1 MTRRERLE
9 MKLEKRHEWAVKR
22 NQAADKCFEVASKDA
37 EAFYGGQPIL
47 VGHHSEGKARRLQE
61 KIHNNGFAGV
71 ENLKMAEHHESKA
84 VGLEIYL
91 DNTIFDDDP
100 DAVEKMESKI
110 SALEQRQKN
119 MLAINKIC
127 RNKKLDD
134 TAKIAQIME
143 LGESEEQAKIIL
155 HPEHSWQCVGFA
167 ACTLTNNGANIRRCK
182 DRLATLKGVKSLKE
196 RAEKSSS
203 GIVIDRFWNGEK
215 MRITFSEKPDRETI
229 NALKEA
235 GFRWCKCCWI
245 GDSDKV
251 PQAILEAEAKQ

>member
-1 MTRRERLE
+1 MTKRERLE
-9 MKLEKRHEWAVKR
+9 RKLEKRHEWAEKR
-22 NQAADKCFEVASKDA
+22 KQEAERRFNAASKDA

-47 VGHHSEGKARRLQE
+47 VGHHSEGKARALQA

-71 ENLKMAEHHESKA
+71 ENLKMAEHHEAKA
-84 VGLEIYL
+84 AGLETYL
-91 DNTIFDDDP
+91 DTVIFDDDP
-100 DAVEKMESKI
+100 DAIEKMESKI
-110 SALEQRQKN
+110 SALEKRQEK
-119 MLAINKIC
+119 MLAVNKIC

-134 TAKIAQIME
+134 AAKIAQIME
-143 LGESEEQAKIIL
+143 LGESEEQAKTIL

-167 ACTLTNNGANIRRCK
+167 ACTLTNNNANIRRCK

-196 RAEKSSS
+196 RAEKSTS
-203 GIVIDRFWNGEK
+203 GVIIDQLYGGK
-215 MRITFSEKPDRETI
+215 KARITFAEKPDHEII

-251 PQAILEAEAKQ
+251 PKSIRDVEVKA

>member
-9 MKLEKRHEWAVKR
+9 AKLEKRHEWAVKR
-22 NQAADKCFEVASKDA
+22 NQTADKCFESADKDA

-47 VGHHSEGKARRLQE
+47 IGHHSEGKSRRLQE

-71 ENLKMAEHHESKA
+71 ENLKMAEHHEAKA
-84 VGLEIYL
+84 AGLETYL
-91 DNTIFDDDP
+91 DTVIFDDDP
-100 DAVEKMESKI
+100 DAIEKMESKI
-110 SALEQRQKN
+110 SALEKRQEK
-119 MLAINKIC
+119 MLAVNKIC

-134 TAKIAQIME
+134 AAKIVKIME
-143 LGESEEQAKIIL
+143 LGESEEQSKTIL
-155 HPEHSWQCVGFA
+155 HPEHSWQCVGFP

-196 RAEKSSS
+196 RAEKSAS
-203 GIVIDRFWNGEK
+203 GVIIDQLYGGK
-215 MRITFSEKPDRETI
+215 KARITFAEKPDREI
-229 NALKEA
+229 ISALKEA

-251 PQAILEAEAKQ
+251 PQAVKDMEVKA